1 MNAMMKAAGT
11 LVLAASAFSAH
22 ADLKIGVVVSET
34 GGGASLGIPAHNT
47 IKVLPPTLGGQKVN
61 YIVLNDASDTTQA
74 VRQARKLVEE
84 DHVDAIIGPSL
95 TPTSLAMLEVIGPGQ
110 TPMFSLA
117 GSGVIAVPQE
127 GHRRWAFKLA
137 PNEST
142 MGDYI
147 FDNLEAAH
155 RKTIAYIAYSNSYG
169 EAFVKEID
177 KVRAKRGLSVVADE
191 RYSPTDTS
199 VSPQVLKVISAHPD
213 AVFLAVVGSTGAL
226 PVIELRKRGYKGLI
240 YMTQGIASPDFVRV
254 GGRDV
259 DGVMFPVS
267 PALVAEQLPD
277 ANPVKKVAMDYVT
290 TYENKWGAGT
300 RSLFGAA
307 VWDSYVLLDNAVP
320 VALKTAQP
328 GTPAFRTALR
338 DALEHTGEVVGAE
351 GVFNMTPTDHIG
363 NDRRALVLVKI
374 EQGKWVLIKDIA
386 KGK

>member
-1 MNAMMKAAGT
+1 MANDKQKVRQILDSVKAAGR
-11 LVLAASAFSAH
+11 
-22 ADLKIGVVVSET
+22 D
-34 GGGASLGIPAHNT
+34 SLTAPEG
-47 IKVLPPTLGGQKVN
+47 
-61 YIVLNDASDTTQA
+61 
-74 VRQARKLVEE
+74 KLVC
-84 DHVDAIIGPSL
+84 DAYG
-95 TPTSLAMLEVIGPGQ
+95 
-110 TPMFSLA
+110 
-117 GSGVIAVPQE
+117 IAVPQE

-142 MGDYI
+142 MGEYI
-147 FDNLEAAH
+147 FDSLEAAH
-155 RKTIAYIAYSNSYG
+155 GKTIAYIAYSNSYG

-277 ANPVKKVAMDYVT
+277 ANPVKKVALDYVT

-338 DALEHTGEVVGAE
+338 DALEHAGEVIGAE

-374 EQGKWVLIKDIA
+374 EQGKWVLIKDVA
-386 KGK
+386 QGK